1 MHNDRIV
8 KIMVYLK
15 NPNCGSKKMPQQC
28 KNNLVKIWGGQICA
42 KRTFMFKKKT
52 ALLKKNVLIENK
64 NKCVYRSISLFFT
77 S

>member
-8 KIMVYLK
+8 KIIVYSK
-15 NPNCGSKKMPQQC
+15 NPNRGSKKMPQQC
-28 KNNLVKIWGGQICA
+28 KNNLGKIWGGQICA
-42 KRTFMFKKKT
+42 KRAFMFKKKT
-52 ALLKKNVLIENK
+52 ALLKRNVLVEHK